1 MWRLRELRRSIQKLY
16 YWFHII
22 WKDRDWDHDYI
33 FEILKH
39 KLKSQSKY
47 LETQDSH
54 LRVQQDVRRIKLCIS
69 LIAKVQDETYKMEY
83 QDYLEDEIRF
93 EDYKD
98 KEGFKEIHIDTIS
111 ENLEDYF
118 KKYPLIYKRVL
129 NGEGMFSREGR
140 EDDKEIIALNIAHIN
155 QNRAHKL
162 LFKTLEENI
171 LGWWD

>member
-16 YWFHII
+16 YWFPII

-69 LIAKVQDETYKMEY
+69 LISKVQDETYESEY
-83 QDYLEDEIRF
+83 QDYLKEEFRF
-93 EDYKD
+93 EDSKKKD
-98 KEGFKEIHIDTIS
+98 GFKEIYLDTTS

-129 NGEGMFSREGR
+129 NGEGRFSMKGR
-140 EDDKEIIALNIAHIN
+140 EDDKKVIALNIAHIN

-171 LGWWD
+171 LGWWS